1 MPYNILILGG
11 SRFHGYLLAEQ
22 LNSAGHSVTVL
33 NRGNFRT
40 EWPDGVR
47 HIRADR
53 NNIAEL
59 RERLAQNAFE
69 IVFDNNAYNSQQVS
83 LLAETLPESVQQY
96 VLTSTSAVYMRHVS
110 ATGLCE
116 DAADASCD
124 ALFHP
129 QVVSYARNK
138 LAAEAAVRHHFPD
151 IHTILRFPN
160 IFGAGDFAGKVQYF
174 DLRLADGKGI
184 LLEDDA
190 EPFSL
195 IWVDDAVRAMLCCID
210 DEQSRAT
217 TLNVADPRPHSYDE
231 LFESIFHANYAPQM
245 LVRAPTPWLRER
257 DFRLPFAWSTMLDGS
272 KTAHWGLS
280 FSPPSSWGPE
290 ARDWSRTNPGSTM
303 QHYHAQR
310 PGELALIAEF
320 SATPK

>member
-1 MPYNILILGG
+1 
-11 SRFHGYLLAEQ
+11 
-22 LNSAGHSVTVL
+22 
-33 NRGNFRT
+33 
-40 EWPDGVR
+40 
-47 HIRADR
+47 
-53 NNIAEL
+53 
-59 RERLAQNAFE
+59 
-69 IVFDNNAYNSQQVS
+69 
-83 LLAETLPESVQQY
+83 
-96 VLTSTSAVYMRHVS
+96 
-110 ATGLCE
+110 
-116 DAADASCD
+116 
-124 ALFHP
+124 
-129 QVVSYARNK
+129 
-138 LAAEAAVRHHFPD
+138 
-151 IHTILRFPN
+151 
-160 IFGAGDFAGKVQYF
+160 
-174 DLRLADGKGI
+174 
-184 LLEDDA
+184 
-190 EPFSL
+190 
-195 IWVDDAVRAMLCCID
+195 MLCCID